1 MRTIIILIIALFCM
15 SCKVHIATKFKIV
28 TKERNY
34 YTENITYRNDSIM
47 FAEKCRNGL
56 SKDTLKI
63 LYKSVKIIPTN

>member
-34 YTENITYRNDSIM
+34 YTDSIMYKNDSIM
-47 FAEKCRNGL
+47 FAEKCRNGRL
-56 SKDTLKI
+56 KDTIKI
-63 LYKSVKIIPTN
+63 HSRSAEIIHFN